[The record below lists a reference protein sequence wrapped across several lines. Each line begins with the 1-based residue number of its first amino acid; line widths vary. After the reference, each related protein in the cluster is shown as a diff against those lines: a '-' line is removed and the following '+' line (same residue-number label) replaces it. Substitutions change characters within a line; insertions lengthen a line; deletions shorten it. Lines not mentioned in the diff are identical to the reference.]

1 MEFGERIK
9 DQREL
14 MHLSQEEV
22 AKRLRVSNKA
32 ISNWEDEKSYPD
44 TSTLIDISNLYKIPY
59 DEFLDNYPSLKES
72 ISKDK
77 IRNNFLE
84 LNYGIYAIFLLALTI
99 SPMNNRFLFEI
110 LIVGI
115 LLLKIA
121 CDYFTKKTG
130 LLKSSHDLSLV
141 NRNSSLPIKIF
152 FILGFTILLFL
163 LVWGI
168 YGIFTDEG
176 NFNLIL
182 SGVFLEIMTLSIYII
197 DKFNIK

>member
-77 IRNNFLE
+77 IRNNFSRIKLRY
-84 LNYGIYAIFLLALTI
+84 LCN
-99 SPMNNRFLFEI
+99 I
-110 LIVGI
+110 LI
-115 LLLKIA
+115 
-121 CDYFTKKTG
+121 
-130 LLKSSHDLSLV
+130 
-141 NRNSSLPIKIF
+141 
-152 FILGFTILLFL
+152 
-163 LVWGI
+163 
-168 YGIFTDEG
+168 
-176 NFNLIL
+176 
-182 SGVFLEIMTLSIYII
+182 SIDHITYE
-197 DKFNIK
+197 